1 MSDTLREILLLIT
14 TSGASFA
21 AGFVCGR
28 LAALSG
34 LARR

>member
-1 MSDTLREILLLIT
+1 MSEALREILLLMAIST
-14 TSGASFA
+14 ASFT